1 MQMSRSE
8 LPDQTLQLT
17 AWNSAPARAW
27 GRVLEWLERRG
38 NAIVFGPLFTYAR
51 AHASQLIRFVLIGA
65 GLAALNLS
73 FLYCLRNLLHLS
85 DPIAVTAMYILGA
98 LLHFPAHRWITY
110 GAQDQPIRPQGLRY
124 AVMLVWNFAIM
135 QTIVG
140 LASRVSVSP
149 YVAVMGSTGCT
160 MIFNFLVMTH
170 IVFAKGAPHAAHG
183 RPAGDA
189 QERRP

>member
-1 MQMSRSE
+1 MSRSD

-17 AWNSAPARAW
+17 AWNSTPGRAW
-27 GRVLEWLERRG
+27 ERVL
-38 NAIVFGPLFTYAR
+38 AYAR

-65 GLAALNLS
+65 SLAALNLS
-73 FLYCLRNLLHLS
+73 FLYCMRNLLHLS
-85 DPIAVTAMYILGA
+85 DPIAVTAMYVVGA

-124 AVMLVWNFAIM
+124 AAMLVWNFVIM

-140 LASRVSVSP
+140 LASRVSISP
-149 YVAVMGSTGCT
+149 YVAVMASTGCT

-170 IVFAKGAPHAAHG
+170 IVFVRG
-183 RPAGDA
+183 
-189 QERRP
+189 RRP

>member
-1 MQMSRSE
+1 MNRPVVQ
-8 LPDQTLQLT
+8 DQSLQLT
-17 AWNSAPARAW
+17 GWNSAPGRAW
-27 GRVLEWLERRG
+27 DRVLEWLELRE
-38 NAIVFGPLFTYAR
+38 NTVVVGPLFTYAR

-85 DPIAVTAMYILGA
+85 DPIAVTAMYIVGA

-124 AVMLVWNFAIM
+124 AAMLVWNFVIM

-140 LASRVSVSP
+140 LASRVSISP
-149 YVAVMGSTGCT
+149 YIAVMCSTGCT
-160 MIFNFLVMTH
+160 MLFNFLVMTH
-170 IVFAKGAPHAAHG
+170 IVFEK
-183 RPAGDA
+183 
-189 QERRP
+189 ERRQ

>member
-1 MQMSRSE
+1 MSRSD

-17 AWNSAPARAW
+17 AWNSAPGRARE
-27 GRVLEWLERRG
+27 RVL
-38 NAIVFGPLFTYAR
+38 AYAR

-65 GLAALNLS
+65 SLAALNLS
-73 FLYCLRNLLHLS
+73 FLYCLRGLLHLS
-85 DPIAVTAMYILGA
+85 DPIAVTAMYIFGA

-124 AVMLVWNFAIM
+124 AVMLVCNFAIM

-170 IVFAKGAPHAAHG
+170 IVFAKE
-183 RPAGDA
+183 RP
-189 QERRP
+189 R